1 MGWIRSLALPILLL
15 LLVSTGCRQN
25 NRAAEKLAEDSSA
38 AQKMNSNLTFNN
50 ITLDQANEQGEVMWK
65 VKAAQAVYSPD
76 QKIARITSPDGE
88 LYQDGKPIYHIQAQ
102 RGEVRRDGDRILLRG
117 GVVATDLKSGA
128 ILKGNQ
134 LEWQPKD
141 DLLVVRGNL
150 RGTHPQVQ
158 FTADEARLSNKKREI
173 DLSGKGKI
181 EAITQ
186 EEPKLKLQAEHLVWQ
201 MDKEMVLSDRP
212 LQVQQL
218 QGEQVTDSARGNT
231 AEVNLRTKIVKL
243 MQNAVVTLLDPPL
256 DITGNLLEWNV
267 KQKKLVADQPVTVVH
282 RTEQITLTANKGR
295 MEFEPKIAYFDGNAR
310 AVGQKNQSQ
319 LTADHINWD
328 IKTQQVNAEGNVVY
342 VQPDPPATLK
352 GPRAVGKLQNQT
364 VVVSGGRVET
374 QIVPQGVKL
383 P

>member
-201 MDKEMVLSDRP
+201 MDREMVLSDRP